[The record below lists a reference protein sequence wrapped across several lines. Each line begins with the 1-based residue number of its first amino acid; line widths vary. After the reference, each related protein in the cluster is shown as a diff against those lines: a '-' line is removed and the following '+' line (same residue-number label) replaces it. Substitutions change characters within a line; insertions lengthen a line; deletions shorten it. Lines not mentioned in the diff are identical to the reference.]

1 MMKICSSLSYGGLIK
16 SSMKANLKS
25 SRSNNIAK
33 NRTIVF
39 THGGGRFGNQMFSYA
54 QLLAFTLEHK
64 NIDFINMACWEYADL
79 LETGQQDA
87 VCSKSS
93 QKHPFYRFLCFFC
106 TTLYIKNDSV
116 AKNIIIYLLY
126 LYAGNPLAKYYET
139 QSICVKKDWTD
150 EKLLMAK
157 KLQNL
162 NLADSASFDLINQ
175 SKTTLL
181 SGWGIC
187 DWKLVEKHQ
196 DEIREALK
204 IRHNYFD
211 ISASFIAEK
220 RQKYDFIVGVM
231 IRQGDYKLWKDGQYY
246 FSIEQY
252 SVWIDQLSEIF
263 QDRGKVGFVLA
274 SDAAQNLNDFTNQN
288 IHFTT
293 GIASSSGHYIES
305 ISQLSFCDVIISPP
319 SSFSLWAAFLGNI
332 PFIPLTHSQQVMAA
346 ESVLNKSFF
355 DCVGIAY

>member
-1 MMKICSSLSYGGLIK
+1 
-16 SSMKANLKS
+16 MKANLNTNQ
-25 SRSNNIAK
+25 SNNIAE
-33 NRTIVF
+33 NRTLVF

-54 QLLAFTLEHK
+54 QLLAFTLEYK

-87 VCSKSS
+87 ICSKSS
-93 QKHPFYRFLCFFC
+93 QKHPFYRFLCFVC

-116 AKNIIIYLLY
+116 AKNIIIHLLY
-126 LYAGNPLAKYYET
+126 FYAGNPLAKHYGA

-150 EKLLMAK
+150 EKLLMAQ

-162 NLADSASFDLINQ
+162 DLADSSSFNLINQ
-175 SKTTLL
+175 SKITLL

-187 DWKLVEKHQ
+187 DWKLVKKHQ
-196 DEIREALK
+196 NKIREILR
-204 IRHNYFD
+204 IRCKYFD
-211 ISASFIAEK
+211 IGDSFIADK
-220 RQKYDFIVGVM
+220 RQKYDFMVGVM
-231 IRQGDYKLWKDGQYY
+231 IRQGDYKMWKDGQYY
-246 FSIEQY
+246 FSTEQY
-252 SVWIDQLSEIF
+252 SVWIDQLSEVF
-263 QDRGKVGFVLA
+263 QYRGKVGFVLA
-274 SDAAQNLNDFTNQN
+274 SDAAQNLKDFTNPN

-319 SSFSLWAAFLGNI
+319 SSFSLWAAFLGDI
-332 PFIPLTHSQQVMAA
+332 PFIPLTDSQQVMVT

-355 DCVGIAY
+355 DCVKIAY